1 MPAAKPLVQA
11 GKTRLVGLQDL
22 DRRSRAYQT
31 AVNVKANIIA
41 DLGGETELS
50 TLETLLAGHAALAAA
65 VVEDSH
71 VRWLA
76 GDPVELQELSLVQ
89 NAFMRIAQAL
99 GLRRR
104 QRDITQDLSSYLQGQ
119 NGAVEPSCGSSE
131 AYKQG
136 TDNNGEDEK

>member
-1 MPAAKPLVQA
+1 MTDAKPLVKS

-31 AVNVKANIIA
+31 ATNVKANIIS
-41 DLGGETELS
+41 DLGGESELS
-50 TLETLLAGHAALAAA
+50 TLETLLAGHAALAAS

-71 VRWLA
+71 VRWLS
-76 GDPVELQELSLVQ
+76 GEPVELQELSLVQ

-104 QRDITQDLSSYLQGQ
+104 AKDITHDLSAYLEAK
-119 NGAVEPSCGSSE
+119 NGVEE
-131 AYKQG
+131 
-136 TDNNGEDEK
+136 